1 MFIGD
6 IVLTEDG
13 RKCKVVRIVA
23 SHAILKD
30 IKTKEYSLL
39 ALDGLKRD
47 KYKVLETTG
56 KDRYMSESIPE
67 PVLKEL
73 FENIV
78 VLANEGYVKWIDKNK
93 IRINSDTLFAD
104 LTCLIKE
111 KAEIQVGWLHAKRDK
126 FGVSFD
132 ADKGTDGK
140 LCLAIIGNRILK
152 IETDKP

>member
-30 IKTKEYSLL
+30 METKKYSLL
-39 ALDGLKRD
+39 ATEGLKLD
-47 KYKVLETTG
+47 KYEILKSEG
-56 KDRYMSESIPE
+56 KDIYMPE
-67 PVLKEL
+67 PIPDYVLKEL

-78 VLANEGYVKWIDKNK
+78 VLANDGYVKWIDKNK
-93 IRINSDTLFAD
+93 VQIDEHTLFAD

-111 KAEIQVGWLHAKRDK
+111 NAETQIGWLHAKRDK
-126 FGVSFD
+126 FGVSFN
-132 ADKGTDGK
+132 ADKGTEGK
-140 LCLAIIGNRILK
+140 ICLAIIGNRIFK
-152 IETDKP
+152 INY

>member
-6 IVLTEDG
+6 IVLTEDN
-13 RKCKVVRIVA
+13 RKCKVVRVVE

-30 IKTKEYSLL
+30 MKTKKYSLL

-93 IRINSDTLFAD
+93 VQIDGDTLFAD
-104 LTCLIKE
+104 LSCLIKE
-111 KAEIQVGWLHAKRDK
+111 KAEIQVGRLHAKRDK
-126 FGVSFD
+126 SGVSFN
-132 ADKGTDGK
+132 AEKGTKNGM
-140 LCLAIIGNRILK
+140 CLAIIGNRILK
-152 IETDKP
+152 IEIDKS